1 MRFLVKKVFVQKLF
15 GSVPQPIMMQKQN
28 SEMSLILFCSIL
40 NQVTTLL
47 TYNTCP
53 MILNMLKIFIGSQMK
68 TGEDI
73 G

>member
-1 MRFLVKKVFVQKLF
+1 
-15 GSVPQPIMMQKQN
+15 
-28 SEMSLILFCSIL
+28 MSLILFCSIL